1 MVEYHPA
8 VVMVLRRKRAERNIQ
23 APPNDVRAAKESEWP
38 LGNRKH
44 FDSVEIL
51 DDVANTG

>member
-38 LGNRKH
+38 SENGKH
-44 FDSVEIL
+44 FDSVEL
-51 DDVANTG
+51 SDDVANTG